1 MTSEILESASG
12 LTDSSISGA
21 EERLIIEGRLPVVVL
36 VAEAVVA
43 TVIASL
49 EVREVK
55 SYLSA
60 GFSSA
65 RVAERERTRLLAAAA
80 SQAGHGRFW
89 LLKSEFVSELELRLS
104 LQEPRVE
111 LPNLDL
117 LYRITLNTSTLSDS
131 STESI
136 LW

>member
-1 MTSEILESASG
+1 MVTSEILESASG

-21 EERLIIEGRLPVVVL
+21 EDRRIIEGKLPVVVL

-43 TVIASL
+43 TVMASL
-49 EVREVK
+49 EVKEVK

-65 RVAERERTRLLAAAA
+65 ALVAERERTRRSAIA
-80 SQAGHGRFW
+80 SQAGQGKLA
-89 LLKSEFVSELELRLS
+89 LLKMEFVSELELLLS
-104 LQEPRVE
+104 LQETVE

-117 LYRITLNTSTLSDS
+117 L
-131 STESI
+131 
-136 LW
+136 